1 MAPAETVVSAPFV
14 LDIASGALKGG
25 TAVTV
30 SIEATGNATTFR
42 GLLLFAVDAESDNS
56 MHEPHRSGSW
66 TASSGLAVL
75 DSQCGCMG
83 DAGSTLGHDSADDK
97 ATPFDVTYT
106 PASWGGASD
115 LEFHA
120 VVVETQSRWF
130 ILDPIS
136 VPVTETDGEA
146 PDIHDGDGHEHAHR
160 RAHEPDEHGT
170 DGHDDGHHDECS
182 TAVHSDGLFG
192 LSQAGGVIVVVAIAV
207 AGLLLVCVAV
217 AAIYVVLRKSESPTE
232 LTQKAASSVSAE
244 DVPGSRSSGSADCV
258 STSSSA

>member
-1 MAPAETVVSAPFV
+1 MGPHHPPGMVSVACCVVVLDFTATVAAFSTHPGTCYDSPATIAAGMAPAETVVSAPFV

-136 VPVTETDGEA
+136 VPAT
-146 PDIHDGDGHEHAHR
+146 
-160 RAHEPDEHGT
+160 EPDEHGT

-217 AAIYVVLRKSESPTE
+217 AAIYVVLRKS
-232 LTQKAASSVSAE
+232 
-244 DVPGSRSSGSADCV
+244 
-258 STSSSA
+258 